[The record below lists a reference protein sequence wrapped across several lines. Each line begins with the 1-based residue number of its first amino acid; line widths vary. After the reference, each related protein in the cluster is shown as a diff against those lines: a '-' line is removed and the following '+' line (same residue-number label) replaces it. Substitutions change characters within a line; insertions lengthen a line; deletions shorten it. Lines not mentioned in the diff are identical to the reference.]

1 MKKFFLTISA
11 FLCATSVFSQARN
24 SSQAHLSEIT
34 NLSHISSDGSVFSAG
49 TDGFVIKWNNEDGE
63 HYQLTDY
70 EIKLIARNPANNNE
84 IAIYETNGASLH
96 KVTVWNWSKFTKRY
110 GYFFTDS
117 ITSLAFSSKGSF
129 LICGTTSVN
138 GAYFINNS
146 SGSLIQNKI
155 KDNTGVVNMAVTSPT
170 EKNIAIYSP
179 SGTLTYYNL
188 RNGQKQEK
196 LNVEKNLS
204 QGTMFNNFV
213 FFAGVKDRSLYVY
226 DARLGKLLGRFSTS
240 NPILINTNDRKDL
253 FYLESE
259 NRQVKLYK
267 IANDRNK
274 AVIQPELVNTV
285 SGLKED
291 EIVTTASIFNDEII
305 AGTTT
310 GNIYRLP
317 TDATSR
323 VEVISAI
330 SQKMYDKLYDIA
342 SVGSDFYFLSPK
354 DLYLSSYDRG
364 EVDRKA
370 ANPGYTNIITYGTD
384 VILWSKNTAKPVQ
397 LMDVSTGTCTTL
409 FTPTGKI
416 RSLKLFGENLVE
428 IQGNTTV
435 NSYNIQTK
443 KYEQLYLGSGIQDA
457 VLYSDTDLYV
467 AKSSA
472 SYPQVPLIY
481 INTTTKETVPLSLK
495 GTVCFSLS
503 YDASISN
510 SDIYGIV
517 IGQDSKQ
524 KPVTS
529 IFSLTP
535 SSKSFRMMNSEAGE
549 DPDAFTTLSMPN
561 IYTNI
566 GKSLVQSLNISSN
579 RKFTYK
585 RSASMPVKMARN
597 ENRLVILNRDGS
609 ISWYN
614 PDMSNVI
621 NDWYL
626 TVDGSWFEF

>member
-1 MKKFFLTISA
+1 MKKFIFIFAAVLSTFA
-11 FLCATSVFSQARN
+11 AYSQSRS

-34 NLSHISSDGSVFSAG
+34 DLSHISSDGTVFSAG

-70 EIKLIARNPANNNE
+70 EIKLIARNPSNNNE

-96 KVTVWNWSKFTKRY
+96 KVTVWNWSNFSKRY

-117 ITSLAFSSKGSF
+117 ITSLAFSAKGSF
-129 LICGTTSVN
+129 LICGTASVN
-138 GAYFINNS
+138 GAYFINNHN
-146 SGSLIQNKI
+146 GNIINNKI
-155 KDNTGVVNMAVTSPT
+155 KDNTGVVNMAVTSNT

-179 SGTLTYYNL
+179 SGTLSYYNL
-188 RNGQKQEK
+188 KNGQKQEK
-196 LNVEKNLS
+196 LNVEKNLTH
-204 QGTMFNNFV
+204 GTMFNNFV
-213 FFAGVKDRSLYVY
+213 FFAGVRDKALYVY
-226 DARLGKLLGRFSTS
+226 DARLGKLLGRFNSS
-240 NPILINTNDRKDL
+240 NPVLINANDRKDL
-253 FYLESE
+253 YYVESG
-259 NRQVKLYK
+259 NRQIKLYK

-274 AVIQPELVNTV
+274 AVIQPELINTV
-285 SGLKED
+285 SGLKQD
-291 EIVTTASIFNDEII
+291 ETVTTASIFNDEII

-310 GNIYRLP
+310 GNIYKLSTTP
-317 TDATSR
+317 TDR
-323 VEVISAI
+323 VEVVASI
-330 SQKMYDKLYDIA
+330 SQKMYDRLYDIA
-342 SVGSDFYFLSPK
+342 SVGSDFYFLSPN

-370 ANPGYTNIITYGTD
+370 ANPGYTNIITYGTN
-384 VILWSKNTAKPVQ
+384 VILWSKNTTKPVQ

-409 FTPTGKI
+409 FTPSNKMQ
-416 RSLKLFGENLVE
+416 SLKLFGENLVE
-428 IQGNTTV
+428 LQGNTTV
-435 NSYNIQTK
+435 NCYNIQTK

-457 VLYSDTDLYV
+457 VLYTDTDLYV

-503 YDASISN
+503 YDSSIEN

-517 IGQDSKQ
+517 IGQDSKG
-524 KPVTS
+524 KSNTS

-535 SSKSFRMMNSEAGE
+535 GSNSFKMMNSEAGE
-549 DPDAFTTLSMPN
+549 DPDAFTALSMPN

-614 PDMSNVI
+614 PDMSTVI